1 MSEKEL
7 IYFEIL
13 KNEVVKTLQKS
24 HSVSSNIEN
33 WRGQEIIYLQDDLSD
48 KVNGRI
54 SEKWFY
60 THIKSNSGKLPRI
73 DMLNILAE
81 YAGYQNWND
90 LKIKNALPS
99 GKKLPTKKRS
109 RKKFLLML
117 LFSAILITAY
127 ISYSI
132 IPKNNTYEFCF
143 VDSDLKTPIKD
154 SPIWIIWMIDSE
166 SPMVS
171 KCDSTG
177 CFKFITKKEKI
188 KFVVRSPYYKPDT
201 ITRIVYDKQIRE
213 EQIQLKTND
222 YALMIHM
229 FSKSK
234 VKNWKKRRK
243 QLDQM
248 LADNAKIYQ
257 VYEDGHT
264 GMELYN
270 KKDFINKLTVPL
282 KSLKNIEIIETI
294 YSGDKISILRF
305 MQNEK

>member
-13 KNEVVKTLQKS
+13 KKEVVKTLQKS
-24 HSVSSNIEN
+24 HSVNSDIET
-33 WRGQEIIYLQDDLSD
+33 WKGQETIYLQDDLSD

-73 DMLNILAE
+73 DMLNILSE
-81 YAGYQNWND
+81 YSGYQNWND
-90 LKIKNALPS
+90 LKSKFPQKNLTPQPTKN
-99 GKKLPTKKRS
+99 GKKRG
-109 RKKFLLML
+109 LL
-117 LFSAILITAY
+117 ILIILAIFSGLY
-127 ISYSI
+127 ISYQVF
-132 IPKNNTYEFCF
+132 PKNNVYKFCF
-143 VDSDLKTPIKD
+143 VDADLKTPIKD
-154 SPIWIIWMIDSE
+154 SPIWIVWMIDSE
-166 SPMVS
+166 SPMIS
-171 KCDSTG
+171 RCDSTG
-177 CFKFITKKEKI
+177 CFKFVTEKDKI
-188 KFVVRSPYYKPDT
+188 RFIVRSPYYKPDT
-201 ITRIVYDKQIRE
+201 ITRIVYDKNISE

-234 VKNWKKRRK
+234 VKNWKKRRA

-257 VYEDGHT
+257 VYEDGKT

-270 KKDFINKLTVPL
+270 KKDFINKLTMPL

-294 YSGDKISILRF
+294 YSGDEISILRF
-305 MQNEK
+305 KQNDE

>member
-1 MSEKEL
+1 MSEQEL

-13 KNEVVKTLQKS
+13 KKEVVKTLQNS
-24 HSVSSNIEN
+24 HSVSSDIEN
-33 WRGQEIIYLQDDLSD
+33 WKGQEIIYLQDDLSD

-60 THIKSNSGKLPRI
+60 MHIKSNSGKLPRI
-73 DMLNILAE
+73 DMLNILSE

-90 LKIKNALPS
+90 LKSKFPQTKIKKEPFRN
-99 GKKLPTKKRS
+99 GKKRL
-109 RKKFLLML
+109 
-117 LFSAILITAY
+117 ILILLILAIFSGLY
-127 ISYSI
+127 ISYQLY
-132 IPKNNTYEFCF
+132 PKNNIYKFCF
-143 VDSDLKTPIKD
+143 VDSDLKTPITN

-171 KCDSTG
+171 KCDSSG
-177 CFKFITKKEKI
+177 CFQFVTQKEKI
-188 KFVVRSPYYKPDT
+188 RFIVRSPYYKPDT
-201 ITRIVYDKQIRE
+201 ITRIVYNKEIKE

-234 VKNWKKRRK
+234 VKNWRKRRS
-243 QLDQM
+243 QLNQM

-257 VYEDGHT
+257 VSEDGKT

-270 KKDFINKLTVPL
+270 KRDFINKLTTPL

-294 YSGDKISILRF
+294 YSGDRISILRF
-305 MQNEK
+305 TQNDE

>member
-1 MSEKEL
+1 MSEQEL

-13 KNEVVKTLQKS
+13 KKEVVKTLQNS
-24 HSVSSNIEN
+24 HSVSSDIEN
-33 WRGQEIIYLQDDLSD
+33 WKGQEIIYLQDDLSD

-73 DMLNILAE
+73 DMLNILSE

-90 LKIKNALPS
+90 LKNKFPEANN
-99 GKKLPTKKRS
+99 KKSSRNNKKR
-109 RKKFLLML
+109 FILILLVL
-117 LFSAILITAY
+117 GLFSGLY
-127 ISYSI
+127 ISYQLYQRSNVY
-132 IPKNNTYEFCF
+132 KFCF
-143 VDSDLKTPIKD
+143 VDSDLKTPINN

-171 KCDSTG
+171 KCDSSG
-177 CFKFITKKEKI
+177 CFQFVTQKEKI
-188 KFVVRSPYYKPDT
+188 RFIVRSPYYKPDT
-201 ITRIVYDKQIRE
+201 ITRIVYNKEIKE

-234 VKNWKKRRK
+234 VKNWRKRRS
-243 QLDQM
+243 QLNQM

-257 VYEDGHT
+257 VSEDGKT

-270 KKDFINKLTVPL
+270 KKDFINKLTTPL

-305 MQNEK
+305 TQNEQ